1 MIPSGINSTL
11 LIGLEALATWG
22 TISTAGNKIAILG
35 EDLDGS
41 EELIENMS
49 FGGDA
54 NARDA
59 ALGDVDASGSFRHL
73 LTLDTAPL
81 IFKLFCDSLV
91 SSGAADPWTH
101 TAKTTS
107 GALHSASLEVGFD
120 MDTDQ
125 FKQIVGAVLDS
136 LSFNV
141 ASKGY
146 FEVNLG
152 FVGKSAS
159 LATTSFDGT
168 PTDWSAGTPL
178 DHRALV
184 AADVKLDGSA
194 IGTLTGLSFNG
205 ANNVDRDIRAIGGAG
220 VRRGITRGRQSVT
233 GDVTAIFEDTALFA
247 KTASGV
253 YVSLDLKWTQ
263 GANRTLQLVLPRVKL
278 QRTFPKASSERYVP
292 VTFPFR
298 ASKDT
303 VEGTQLKVVVVN
315 GTAGTAYTV

>member
-22 TISTAGNKIAILG
+22 TIATAGNKLAILG

-146 FEVNLG
+146 FEVNMG
-152 FVGKSAS
+152 FVGKSAALS
-159 LATTSFDGT
+159 ATSFDGT
-168 PTDWSAGTPL
+168 PTDWSLGTPL

-220 VRRGITRGRQSVT
+220 VRRGVTRGRQSVS
-233 GDVTAIFEDTALFA
+233 GDVTAIFEDTTLFA

-278 QRTFPKASSERYVP
+278 QRTYPKASSERYVP
-292 VTFPFR
+292 EQYQFR
-298 ASKDT
+298 ASKDS
-303 VEGTQLKVVVVN
+303 VEGTQLKVVIVN